1 MMGFNIILITILL
14 PREGFLEAAEGNPA
28 ED

>member
-1 MMGFNIILITILL
+1 MMDSKIIRISFLL
-14 PREGFLEAAEGNPA
+14 PREGFLEAADGKPT